1 LRQVG
6 KARRPSD
13 GSGLQTSTL
22 RSRQ

>member
-13 GSGLQTSTL
+13 GSGLQTST
-22 RSRQ
+22 RPSRQ